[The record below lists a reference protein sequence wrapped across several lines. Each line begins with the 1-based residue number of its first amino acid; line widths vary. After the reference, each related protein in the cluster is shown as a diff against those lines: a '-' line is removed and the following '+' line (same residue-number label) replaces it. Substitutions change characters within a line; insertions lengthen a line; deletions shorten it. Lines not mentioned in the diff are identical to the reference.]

1 MEAAV
6 VAQQGKY
13 PFEFTRN
20 PYSVNASLSLPLF
33 NGFRREQQ
41 VEQAAVQRRNA
52 ENDVRAQAL
61 RVTADVTAAH
71 LSLVTARQSVTLQ
84 EQTVRT
90 ARTALALA
98 QERYRVGAISLV
110 DLLQARGDFER
121 AETDRIS
128 AVFDVQRAFTA
139 LENAV
144 GRPLR

>member
-1 MEAAV
+1 M
-6 VAQQGKY
+6 
-13 PFEFTRN
+13 
-20 PYSVNASLSLPLF
+20 
-33 NGFRREQQ
+33 
-41 VEQAAVQRRNA
+41 QRRNA